1 MTRAASSPSSRTPG
15 SEGRPSKEAFVHR
28 LFDLITPRYDLF
40 NRIASLGLDM
50 PWRRRTIDS
59 LRLLPGA
66 RVLDLACGT
75 GDLAAVAAPALVPLG
90 AVVGCDLS
98 LPMMAAG
105 ARKLARRPPTRWHVK
120 FAQGRAE
127 QLPFAASGFHA
138 ATMGFALRN
147 VSDLD
152 GTFRELRRVLA
163 PGGRLA
169 LLEFGR
175 PRNPLLRA
183 GHILWLSCAVPF
195 IGLLT
200 TGRLWPFLYL
210 RRSILAF
217 LAPEEVV
224 RRLEQAGFEDVEAM
238 PLSGGVVYLYVSSR

>member
-1 MTRAASSPSSRTPG
+1 MTPAAPSSSPAK
-15 SEGRPSKEAFVHR
+15 EGFVHR

-40 NRIASLGLDM
+40 NRIASLGLDRM
-50 PWRRRTIDS
+50 WRRRTVRA
-59 LRLLPGA
+59 LGLKPEM

-75 GDLAAVAAPALVPLG
+75 GDLAARAARALVPLG

-98 LPMMAAG
+98 LPMLAAG
-105 ARKLARRPPTRWHVK
+105 ARKLARHPPSRWHVK
-120 FAQGRAE
+120 LAQGRAE
-127 QLPFAASGFHA
+127 QLPFAAGSFHA

-147 VSDLD
+147 VSDLNAVL
-152 GTFRELRRVLA
+152 RELHRVLR
-163 PGGRLA
+163 PGGRIA

-183 GHILWLSCAVPF
+183 GHILWLSLAIPA

-210 RRSILAF
+210 RRSILGF
-217 LAPEEVV
+217 LAPEEVC
-224 RRLEQAGFEDVEAM
+224 RRLRTAGFADAEAT
-238 PLSGGVVYLYVSSR
+238 PLSGGVVALYQASRP